1 MPNPDQVL
9 FGAPLNGEFFSRMA
23 EDLPAVDLLIVAGT
37 SLVVAPANSVVYE
50 VPEACVR
57 LIVNREQVGREVY
70 GERPKPNANPNP
82 TLRPDPTQV
91 GEELGV
97 VYGESPDGDALQRGV
112 RDVFGELA
120 LSLTLTLT
128 LARTRTSTLA
138 LALALALL

>member
-1 MPNPDQVL
+1 ML
-9 FGAPLNGEFFSRMA
+9 FGAPINGEFFSRMA

-82 TLRPDPTQV
+82 TLRPAPKQV

-112 RDVFGELA
+112 RDVFGEL
-120 LSLTLTLT
+120 TLTIT
-128 LARTRTSTLA
+128 LARSRTSA
-138 LALALALL
+138 LALAPALALL